1 MKTVPI
7 FTRLDEPII
16 YDTSI
21 EQSEIDEIQCDR
33 SSIANLN
40 QANTQ
45 LKFYYAADFGYLMS
59 SPDSGFLVKCRFRT
73 RNNNATDMNAAITL
87 SSKLFGYLFDV
98 AI

>member
-1 MKTVPI
+1 METVPI
-7 FTRLDEPII
+7 FTKLDEPII

-45 LKFYYAADFGYLMS
+45 
-59 SPDSGFLVKCRFRT
+59 
-73 RNNNATDMNAAITL
+73 
-87 SSKLFGYLFDV
+87 
-98 AI
+98 